1 MMINKYYVRK
11 LKKLLEKNTRYYNK
25 ERAGEPL
32 PYIITDE
39 KDYYKI
45 ILCVE
50 KLTDKNDIT
59 DGLID
64 ILENRIIEQ
73 QKVLD
78 KIREKVNQY
87 DFISGYYYEN
97 YGQDNDTLKED
108 ILELLEEL
116 K

>member
-1 MMINKYYVRK
+1 MINKYYVWK

-45 ILCVE
+45 M
-50 KLTDKNDIT
+50 K
-59 DGLID
+59 LID
-64 ILENRIIEQ
+64 
-73 QKVLD
+73 K
-78 KIREKVNQY
+78 
-87 DFISGYYYEN
+87 
-97 YGQDNDTLKED
+97 
-108 ILELLEEL
+108 LLERN

>member
-1 MMINKYYVRK
+1 MINKYYVRK

-39 KDYYKI
+39 KDYYRI

-59 DGLID
+59 DGLVD
-64 ILENRIIEQ
+64 ILENRVIEQ
-73 QKVLD
+73 QKVLN
-78 KIREKVNQY
+78 KIKEELNNLYNADQSKKNYKVFIEKV
-87 DFISGYYYEN
+87 DKL
-97 YGQDNDTLKED
+97 LK
-108 ILELLEEL
+108 
-116 K
+116 

>member
-1 MMINKYYVRK
+1 MINKYYVKK

-39 KDYYKI
+39 KDYYLIK
-45 ILCVE
+45 LYLE

-59 DGLID
+59 DGLVD
-64 ILENRIIEQ
+64 ILENRVIEQ
-73 QKVLD
+73 QKILD
-78 KIREKVNQY
+78 KIKEELNNLYNADQSEKNYIVFVEKV
-87 DFISGYYYEN
+87 D
-97 YGQDNDTLKED
+97 K
-108 ILELLEEL
+108 LLERN